1 MKGMKKYM
9 EEEEEEEETYVMLE
23 PKTKSAMISP
33 ARLGSLGGGWREGY
47 G

>member
-1 MKGMKKYM
+1 MFMKGMKKYM
-9 EEEEEEEETYVMLE
+9 EEEEETYVMLE
-23 PKTKSAMISP
+23 PKTKFAMISP